1 MSTKGDGF
9 MVITISTLA
18 LLVLAI
24 ALPNYLAVRYAV
36 FGGSPVAPVT
46 AGESAAGLAP
56 ARGARR
62 SELFAKLTQRG
73 YLWKALSPFVFAASV
88 ILGLGLGGAAGIGLV
103 TLAALNLV
111 WGFLGWNGYVPGRRG

>member
-1 MSTKGDGF
+1 

-36 FGGSPVAPVT
+36 FGGSPVKPVT
-46 AGESAAGLAP
+46 TGATIGLVP

-88 ILGLGLGGAAGIGLV
+88 ILGLGLGGLAGISLV
-103 TLAALNLV
+103 VLAALNLV
-111 WGFLGWNGYVPGRRG
+111 WGFLGWSDYVPGRRG

>member
-1 MSTKGDGF
+1 
-9 MVITISTLA
+9 MVITIPTLA

-46 AGESAAGLAP
+46 EGGSVSLAP
-56 ARGARR
+56 ARGRARR

-88 ILGLGLGGAAGIGLV
+88 ILSLGLGGVAGISLV
-103 TLAALNLV
+103 VLAALNLV
-111 WGFLGWNGYVPGRRG
+111 WGFLGWSGYVPGRR